1 MNNYNE
7 GQQSE
12 LYSRIIALQKSFLI
26 KVSTFVLTDQKTRQL
41 NTLKIDDV
49 VNDAANLHHR
59 GRNVA
64 LVTSGAIGTGKAAS
78 NYDYSRGDSLAI
90 RQALAAIGQP
100 NLMHHYKVQLSKH
113 GINGGQILLSY
124 DDLENLERKEN
135 FRNSVHELWNRF
147 RAIPILNENDPV
159 ATEEIKAPG
168 SDNEDALKYGSGKR
182 NFGDND
188 LLSAMAASALETD
201 VMIMLSE
208 KDGFLRNGNGS
219 KFNVVDD
226 ISYLWEHVTDEKS
239 EDTKGGMKS
248 KLQATE
254 MALKN
259 GIYVIFLNGKEERV
273 VRRILEGEPLGT
285 LFLPQKTLYMKGSN

>member
-1 MNNYNE
+1 MNNYGE
-7 GQQSE
+7 RQLSE
-12 LYSRIIALQKSFLI
+12 LYRGTIALQKSFLI
-26 KVSTFVLTDQKTRQL
+26 KVSTFVLTDQETKQL
-41 NTLKIDDV
+41 DLLRIDDV
-49 VNDAANLHHR
+49 VNDAAYLHHK
-59 GRNVA
+59 GKNVI
-64 LVTSGAIGTGKAAS
+64 LVTSGAIGAGRAAS
-78 NYDYSRGDSLAI
+78 DYDYSNGDSLAI
-90 RQALAAIGQP
+90 RQALAAMGQP
-100 NLMHHYKVQLSKH
+100 DLMGHYKEQLAKH
-113 GINGGQILLSY
+113 RIKRGQILLSY
-124 DDLENLERKEN
+124 NDLEDLERKKN

-147 RAIPILNENDPV
+147 RAIPILNENDPI
-159 ATEEIKAPG
+159 ATEEIKAAG
-168 SDNEDALKYGSGKR
+168 SDNGDALKYGSGKR

-188 LLSAMAASALETD
+188 MLSAMAASALETE

-226 ISYLWEHVTDEKS
+226 ISDLWKHVTDEKP
-239 EDTKGGMKS
+239 EDTKGGMRS

-285 LFLPQKTLYMKGSN
+285 LFLPQKTLYINRSN